1 MTRLSAVIITYNEEQ
16 NLARC
21 LESVKFADE
30 IVVVDSHSTDRTCD
44 IAQHYGAKVIF
55 VEWQGFGAAKQAG
68 VDASSGE
75 WILSIDADEEVSD
88 PLKEEIQR
96 VIERHGRHVG
106 YEMPR
111 KTNFLGRWINYSNW
125 YPDHVLRLFRR
136 ENGRFNDAVVHEKV
150 VVNGPVGRLKNDLL
164 HYSYPS
170 LDVYFEKF
178 NRYTTV
184 GAVEAYKAGKRAGWP
199 SVAIKPV
206 AAFVKHYVTK
216 QGFRDGLEGFLIS
229 VLSSAAVMVKYAK
242 LRDIER
248 KEKELDNI

>member
-1 MTRLSAVIITYNEEQ
+1 MTGLSAVIITHNEEV
-16 NLARC
+16 NLPRC

-30 IVVVDSHSTDRTCD
+30 IVVVDSHSTDRTRD
-44 IAQHYGAKVIF
+44 IAQHYGARLVL

-68 VDASSGE
+68 VDASNGS
-75 WILSIDADEEVSD
+75 WILSIDADEEV
-88 PLKEEIQR
+88 PEALREEIRR
-96 VIERHGRHVG
+96 VVEDDGPQAG

-111 KTNFLGRWINYSNW
+111 KTNFLGRWINHSNW
-125 YPDHVLRLFRR
+125 YPDYVLRLFRKAD
-136 ENGRFNDAVVHEKV
+136 GHFNDAVVHEKV
-150 VVNGPVGRLKNDLL
+150 VVNGPVGRLRNDLL

-178 NRYTTV
+178 NRYTTI
-184 GAVEAYKAGKRAGWP
+184 GAVEAYKAGKRSGWP
-199 SVAIKPV
+199 AVAIKPV

-248 KEKELDNI
+248 KEKELDNL